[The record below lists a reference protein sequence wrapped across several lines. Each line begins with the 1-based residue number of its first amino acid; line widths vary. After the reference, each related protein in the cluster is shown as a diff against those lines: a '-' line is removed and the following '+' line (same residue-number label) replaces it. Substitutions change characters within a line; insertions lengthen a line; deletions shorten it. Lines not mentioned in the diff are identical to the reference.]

1 MRIFTKNKRA
11 GILSENGC
19 LLFSLLCSIGG
30 SIFSKKTES
39 RLFLRKQCGKEQ
51 GWKCSRKL
59 KFQISVDAIGP
70 FLLCCH
76 YTSRWMTGKA
86 LDDGERRKTRSFAKW
101 KKGAIDLEKIE
112 VTSLNTLV
120 YQSLKQQIME
130 NRLQPSERLEIG
142 ALAQALG
149 VSKTPVLNAL
159 KALEKDG
166 YVEIRQRSGTFVR
179 SYTDEEVE
187 AIFRFRLALEK
198 EAAALTIEALAE
210 ADIASIETGLLA
222 QRAMFL
228 QEKEEGDIEDFFC
241 LEERLHRLWVG
252 QCPAIVRGELE
263 NLVDLTKRL
272 RRLQLSDCLEQ
283 KGKKAFLDQEMDV
296 HLAMLAAVRRKDLA
310 GLQAAL
316 EQDMSTTCRQILAG
330 RREERTDGSSIT
342 Q

>member
-1 MRIFTKNKRA
+1 M
-11 GILSENGC
+11 
-19 LLFSLLCSIGG
+19 
-30 SIFSKKTES
+30 
-39 RLFLRKQCGKEQ
+39 
-51 GWKCSRKL
+51 
-59 KFQISVDAIGP
+59 
-70 FLLCCH
+70 
-76 YTSRWMTGKA
+76 
-86 LDDGERRKTRSFAKW
+86 
-101 KKGAIDLEKIE
+101 EKIE

-130 NRLQPSERLEIG
+130 NRLRPKERLEIG

-179 SYTDEEVE
+179 SHTPEEVE

-198 EAAALTIEALAE
+198 EAAALTIGALTE
-210 ADIASIETGLLA
+210 ADIAPIEAGLLA
-222 QRAMFL
+222 QKVMFL
-228 QEKEEGDIEDFFC
+228 QEQEAGDVEAFFC
-241 LEERLHRLWVG
+241 LEGQLHQLWVG
-252 QCPAIVRGELE
+252 RCPAIVRGELE

-296 HLAMLAAVRRKDLA
+296 HLAMIAAVRRKDLS

-316 EQDMSTTCRQILAG
+316 EQDVTTTCRQILAG
-330 RREERTDGSSIT
+330 GREERTDGSSIT